1 MYCTKCGRKLEEGE
15 VCTCTQNTQTPHMRP
30 EHMQKRPSFDG
41 FSEKNIKDAEW
52 AKEKGTQAAGA
63 AKDIFKQMLQIIKK
77 PYPKQKKWH

>member
-41 FSEKNIKDAEW
+41 F
-52 AKEKGTQAAGA
+52 
-63 AKDIFKQMLQIIKK
+63 F
-77 PYPKQKKWH
+77 QKKT

>member
-52 AKEKGTQAAGA
+52 KKEHRQPV
-63 AKDIFKQMLQIIKK
+63 LQRTFLSR
-77 PYPKQKKWH
+77 YFRS